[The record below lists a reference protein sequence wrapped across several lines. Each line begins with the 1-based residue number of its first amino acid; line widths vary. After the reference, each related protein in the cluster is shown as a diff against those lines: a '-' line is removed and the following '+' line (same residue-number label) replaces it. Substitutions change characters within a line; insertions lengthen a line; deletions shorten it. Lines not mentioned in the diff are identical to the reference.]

1 MTSGVSN
8 VERPKP
14 GQKVRAARKEGHV
27 NAHGLKLKGR
37 PGLLSC
43 EIIVRKTKNVKID
56 QKKLD
61 EVLDRK
67 WQETFDE
74 VSALVEHS
82 LL

>member
-1 MTSGVSN
+1 MTNGVRKIENPRLGEKMRMS
-8 VERPKP
+8 KKK
-14 GQKVRAARKEGHV
+14 GHASARDPR
-27 NAHGLKLKGR
+27 LKSK

-43 EIIVRKTKNVKID
+43 EIIVRKSKNVKID

-67 WQETFDE
+67 WQETFEE
-74 VSALVEHS
+74 VSALVERP